1 MIKKCF
7 LLCLTICC
15 ISGKAT
21 AQSNNNLK
29 LWYDKP
35 AKQWVEALPLGNGRI
50 GAMVFGDP
58 AHERFQ
64 LNEET
69 VWGGSPHNN
78 TNPKAK
84 EALPRIRRLIFEGKN
99 KEAQELCGPAICSQS
114 ANGMPYQTV
123 GTLHLDF
130 EGINQYDDFYR
141 DLDIEKAIA
150 TTRFTANGI
159 TYIRE
164 AFTSFPDRLLI
175 IKLTASKKK
184 SISFTAHYT
193 TPYTKN
199 TEFCISPRKELQLNG
214 KANDHEGIEGKIR
227 FTALTRIDNNGGT
240 LKVTSDSTLQVK
252 NADSVTLYVSIGTN
266 FINYKDVSGDALK
279 AARQYMKQAGKNYTK
294 RKEAHIAAYQ
304 QYFNRV
310 SLDLGSN
317 DQIKK
322 PTDRRETAL

>member
-130 EGINQYDDFYR
+130 GY
-141 DLDIEKAIA
+141 
-150 TTRFTANGI
+150 
-159 TYIRE
+159 
-164 AFTSFPDRLLI
+164 
-175 IKLTASKKK
+175 
-184 SISFTAHYT
+184 
-193 TPYTKN
+193 
-199 TEFCISPRKELQLNG
+199 
-214 KANDHEGIEGKIR
+214 
-227 FTALTRIDNNGGT
+227 
-240 LKVTSDSTLQVK
+240 
-252 NADSVTLYVSIGTN
+252 
-266 FINYKDVSGDALK
+266 
-279 AARQYMKQAGKNYTK
+279 
-294 RKEAHIAAYQ
+294 
-304 QYFNRV
+304 
-310 SLDLGSN
+310 
-317 DQIKK
+317 
-322 PTDRRETAL
+322 

>member
-1 MIKKCF
+1 MTRKWLILIF
-7 LLCLTICC
+7 IFCC
-15 ISGKAT
+15 TSGKIT
-21 AQSNNNLK
+21 AHDNSLK

-50 GAMVFGDP
+50 GAMVFSDP

-78 TNPKAK
+78 TNPNAK

-150 TTRFTANGI
+150 TTRFTAW
-159 TYIRE
+159 
-164 AFTSFPDRLLI
+164 
-175 IKLTASKKK
+175 
-184 SISFTAHYT
+184 
-193 TPYTKN
+193 
-199 TEFCISPRKELQLNG
+199 
-214 KANDHEGIEGKIR
+214 
-227 FTALTRIDNNGGT
+227 
-240 LKVTSDSTLQVK
+240 
-252 NADSVTLYVSIGTN
+252 
-266 FINYKDVSGDALK
+266 
-279 AARQYMKQAGKNYTK
+279 
-294 RKEAHIAAYQ
+294 
-304 QYFNRV
+304 
-310 SLDLGSN
+310 
-317 DQIKK
+317 
-322 PTDRRETAL
+322 